1 MQEIEFFVFLANSNP
16 PRQKSKEQI
25 VQTIKN
31 IQSGVFS
38 PADSNVSV
46 NIVSQNSIK
55 NLDLNIFGTLNQ
67 GKMQGLNYDKKQEN
81 KKSKEGL
88 R

>member
-1 MQEIEFFVFLANSNP
+1 M
-16 PRQKSKEQI
+16 
-25 VQTIKN
+25 VQTIKT

-46 NIVSQNSIK
+46 NIPSQNSIK

-67 GKMQGLNYDKKQEN
+67 GKMQGLKYDKK
-81 KKSKEGL
+81 
-88 R
+88 